1 MMTIRLNF
9 LLLFTFISGLFL
21 FNDSY
26 AEDIPYCDPD
36 SAQNDNLRRCA
47 YQSLNGAD
55 KDLNATYQRVI
66 KQLSSSEQI
75 QLKKS
80 ERLWIKR
87 KEQECYSPK
96 ALEGAGTTTDIDCGI
111 DKTVNRNDY
120 LTMYET
126 CYHQDK
132 AIDMMQKC
140 LLTQYQRL
148 DTKLNQTYKKTL
160 KNLLPKGLL
169 EQKKQEI
176 QWIKQKE
183 KTCNQYKKLGSNS
196 LAVIECQIEQT
207 QEQISVLEFQLG
219 E

>member
-1 MMTIRLNF
+1 M
-9 LLLFTFISGLFL
+9 
-21 FNDSY
+21 
-26 AEDIPYCDPD
+26 
-36 SAQNDNLRRCA
+36 QLR
-47 YQSLNGAD
+47 Q
-55 KDLNATYQRVI
+55 
-66 KQLSSSEQI
+66 
-75 QLKKS
+75 S

-87 KEQECYSPK
+87 TYQECYSPK
-96 ALEGAGTTTDIDCGI
+96 ALEEGGTTTDIDCGTDRSI
-111 DKTVNRNDY
+111 HRSDY

-132 AIDMMQKC
+132 AINMMQKC
-140 LLTQYQRL
+140 LLTQYQQL

-183 KTCNQYKKLGSNS
+183 KTCNQYKKLRSNS

-207 QEQISVLEFQLG
+207 QEQISGLEFQLG